1 MEKQQTTPQQQKQQN
16 KNLYVCV
23 VVFLVIIFQYCVVV
37 LYIVV
42 QLFLIQKQQS
52 HSFNLKPLL
61 LVYNVQ
67 YIILCCM
74 LYLCIITI
82 EIIFILLFD
91 DVGCWMF
98 VLKFIFSH
106 QLLRIFYITTGINT
120 VFAACCL
127 LAFFCFLLLV
137 FNIFNNI

>member
-1 MEKQQTTPQQQKQQN
+1 MEKQQTTPQQQQN
-16 KNLYVCV
+16 KNVCV

-61 LVYNVQ
+61 LVYNDVQ

-82 EIIFILLFD
+82 EIIFILLLFD

-106 QLLRIFYITTGINT
+106 QLLRIFYITIP
-120 VFAACCL
+120 VICCL
-127 LAFFCFLLLV
+127 LLACFFLL
-137 FNIFNNI
+137 FAFSF